1 MNNENDLTQRCND
14 IEAVAIEALNR
25 VYDIQ
30 LTLNE
35 LSNQFR
41 TLQYDFN
48 IQNRSKE
55 AVESVI
61 KVMVNKLIS
70 VVREGD
76 FNSLDEEEFSRE
88 LTKLFYEESEF
99 LPF

>member
-14 IEAVAIEALNR
+14 IEAAAIEALNR

-48 IQNRSKE
+48 IQNR
-55 AVESVI
+55 
-61 KVMVNKLIS
+61 
-70 VVREGD
+70 
-76 FNSLDEEEFSRE
+76 FHC
-88 LTKLFYEESEF
+88 
-99 LPF
+99 

>member
-1 MNNENDLTQRCND
+1 MSNENELSLRCDD
-14 IEAVAIEALNR
+14 IEAAAVEALNR
-25 VYDIQ
+25 VHDIQ

-41 TLQYDFN
+41 TLQYDFD
-48 IQNRSKE
+48 IHHRSE
-55 AVESVI
+55 GAMGSII

-76 FNSLDEEEFSRE
+76 FDSLDEEEFARE
-88 LTKLFYEESEF
+88 LTKLFYEESDF

>member
-14 IEAVAIEALNR
+14 IEVAAIEALNR

-61 KVMVNKLIS
+61 K
-70 VVREGD
+70 
-76 FNSLDEEEFSRE
+76 
-88 LTKLFYEESEF
+88 
-99 LPF
+99 